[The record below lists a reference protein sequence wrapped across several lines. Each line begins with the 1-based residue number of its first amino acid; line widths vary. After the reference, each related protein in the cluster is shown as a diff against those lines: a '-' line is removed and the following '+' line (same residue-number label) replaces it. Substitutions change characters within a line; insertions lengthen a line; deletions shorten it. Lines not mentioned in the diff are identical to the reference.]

1 MSNVGIWG
9 AAGTIFHAHGRRD
22 GGINIAIVI
31 IKGIRRV
38 QKIWKI
44 SKSLKVFKEPRKQNF
59 PNTGIL
65 DHPSHFL
72 SVDFKSMEGE
82 PVQWGMFSHHTVT
95 QFVLYLIH
103 YSFATLKLVSVC
115 FERCTNTVT
124 LKCISIILYFAWAY
138 MYWNVILYVWCTAQ
152 LVSYK
157 MCISQLILW
166 HNLRHHQPSLIHRG
180 EPGRVVQEWSAQ
192 SCWAMNICNE
202 GL

>member
-31 IKGIRRV
+31 IKGIQRV
-38 QKIWKI
+38 QKI

-72 SVDFKSMEGE
+72 SVYFQSMEGE
-82 PVQWGMFSHHTVT
+82 PVQWGMVFPPHGDTICFVSHTL
-95 QFVLYLIH
+95 LYQHIEMN
-103 YSFATLKLVSVC
+103 F
-115 FERCTNTVT
+115 RMCTNTVM
-124 LKCISIILYFAWAY
+124 LKCISIILYFVWAY
-138 MYWNVILYVWCTAQ
+138 MYWNVILYVWCTVQ
-152 LVSYK
+152 IVSYK

-180 EPGRVVQEWSAQ
+180 EPAPVVQEWSAQ
-192 SCWAMNICNE
+192 SYWAMNICND